1 MLVTSLGFRSEP
13 FARAREFLESPLLDE
28 VSCVILDV
36 LMPDIG
42 GLELQRL
49 LARTR
54 PWLPI
59 IFITAFANERDE
71 AQAMAAGAVA
81 MLRKPVTEEILLQAL
96 RSAMSL
102 TALHEQE
109 KNRHPQPIPA
119 FPMNTTHDKISP
131 TAELSD
137 EVLFDLELR
146 ISRRAD
152 ELAKAAANGERDL
165 EHWLQAERD
174 ILAG

>member
-1 MLVTSLGFRSEP
+1 VKTHLEPDRTQLVAIVDDDDSVRSSAWMLVTSLGFRSEP
-13 FARAREFLESPLLDE
+13 FARAREFLESPLLNE

-42 GLELQRL
+42 GLELQRQ

-81 MLRKPVTEEILLQAL
+81 MLRKPVTEGILLQAL

-102 TALHEQE
+102 RALHERE
-109 KNRHPQPIPA
+109 EPA
-119 FPMNTTHDKISP
+119 SP
-131 TAELSD
+131 TR
-137 EVLFDLELR
+137 LR
-146 ISRRAD
+146 NSY
-152 ELAKAAANGERDL
+152 E
-165 EHWLQAERD
+165 
-174 ILAG
+174 